1 MPIQEDLLMKWLLPK
16 SIQARMALLI
26 GALVLVAASS
36 AMTGIINSAAFQQE
50 LAIVE
55 NYAFALQQN
64 SDARSALLKTQIAVK
79 DILISGTEQRAK
91 DYGDFVRFSRQF
103 HDYLYSQTLRNN
115 DNPAVQELLDR
126 NEISTEQNKA
136 FFDELN
142 SPNADAKELTRINRE
157 EIDTFSE
164 IMENQMQLLYG
175 QDLETMRSQI
185 SAIEERTRINM
196 LVGQI
201 TLMVLVFLIIWGVYE
216 TMNIST
222 PLDNLTSAIVA
233 FENKTYTPDLLAND
247 VKRADELGQLAS
259 AVGGMAQSISESNRL
274 KEQFLQA
281 AQRFIPTQYLE
292 FLEKDNITKVNLG
305 DHVSAEMAV
314 MFSDIRGFTTMSE
327 KMTAQENF
335 DFINEYLKL
344 VSPIIQKHEGF
355 IVKFLGDGMMA
366 IFPYGAADAVLAG
379 IEKSALV
386 QTFNETLKSRGLGS
400 INVGI
405 GVHIGSMMVGM
416 IGEEMRMQG
425 DAFSDNVNLTS
436 RIEGLNKFYGT
447 SMIISEDTL
456 RQIPQPVT
464 FKLRYLGKA
473 VVKGRA
479 APLGMY
485 EIYEGLSQDVIAL
498 KDATRPEFERGIDL
512 YTQGKFAE
520 AGHLFSQVLEKDSSD
535 KTAQIYLESCAEWL
549 DRPLPTGWNGSIVMD
564 SK

>member
-1 MPIQEDLLMKWLLPK
+1 MKWLLPK
-16 SIQARMALLI
+16 SIQARMALLN
-26 GALVLVAASS
+26 GALVLVAAIS

-64 SDARSALLKTQIAVK
+64 SDARSALLKSQIAVK
-79 DILISGTEQRAK
+79 DMVISSAEQRTK
-91 DYGDFVRFSRQF
+91 DYGDFIHFAREF
-103 HDYLYSQTLRNN
+103 HDYLYSQSLRNRA
-115 DNPAVQELLDR
+115 DPAVQELLAR
-126 NEISTEQNKA
+126 NDISTQQIKA
-136 FFDELN
+136 FWGELN
-142 SPNADAKELTRINRE
+142 SPNADVKKLTRINRE
-157 EIDTFSE
+157 EIDPAVETMGS
-164 IMENQMQLLYG
+164 QMQALYA
-175 QDLETMRSQI
+175 QDMETMRSQI
-185 SAIEERTRINM
+185 SAIEDRTRINM

-222 PLDNLTSAIVA
+222 PLGNLTSAIVA
-233 FENKTYTPDLLAND
+233 FENKTYTTELLAND
-247 VKRADELGQLAS
+247 VKRADEFGQLAS
-259 AVGGMAQSISESNRL
+259 AVSGMAESISESNRL

-335 DFINEYLKL
+335 DFINEYLRL

-366 IFPYGAADAVLAG
+366 IFPYGVVDAVSAG
-379 IEKSALV
+379 IEKSAMV

-405 GVHIGSMMVGM
+405 GVHVGSMMVGM

-447 SMIISEDTL
+447 SMIISQDTL
-456 RQIPQPVT
+456 QQIPQPVT

-473 VVKGRA
+473 VVKGRVT
-479 APLGMY
+479 PLGMY
-485 EIYEGLSQDVIAL
+485 EVYDGLSQDVIVL
-498 KDATRPEFERGIDL
+498 KDATRPDFERGIDL

-520 AGHLFSQVLEKDSSD
+520 AGNLFNQVLEMDNSD
-535 KTAQIYLESCAEWL
+535 KTARIYLENCAEWL
-549 DRPLPTGWNGSIVMD
+549 GRPLPIGWNGSIVMEA
-564 SK
+564 K